1 MNFNLANLVKL
12 NGGTATLYNVCKS
25 DQVSKVMKEYKNKK
39 LKDRSGKVIK
49 NQKQAIAIALSQSQ
63 NSCQYNLVDVKK
75 LVEKVNANLNEKN
88 KPLNLSNIIE
98 TKDAIKQLNK
108 LGKTKKALM
117 FKKLL
122 WNKII
127 DSQRSKKSLHSN
139 MWDEIKKIHE
149 L

>member
-49 NQKQAIAIALSQSQ
+49 NQKQAIAIALNQSQ
-63 NSCQYNLVDVKK
+63 NSCQYNLADVKK

-108 LGKTKKALM
+108 LGKPKKALM

-127 DSQRSKKSLHSN
+127 DSQRSKKSLNSN